1 MACLAAQFKSLLLFC
16 CNHHHHIKDIFL
28 SGRPFLLR
36 VVFFFSSCDLF
47 LFAISHLRYGMGWW
61 DNYFDDFL
69 GLVRCRKN
77 AGVSDVMG
85 CFCSPSSCSSQSRLL
100 KRHHSLIEAGVV
112 VYYYTYV
119 VFFFAMLM
127 TNVIY

>member
-1 MACLAAQFKSLLLFC
+1 MIFSASFVAA
-16 CNHHHHIKDIFL
+16 
-28 SGRPFLLR
+28 
-36 VVFFFSSCDLF
+36 
-47 LFAISHLRYGMGWW
+47 
-61 DNYFDDFL
+61 
-69 GLVRCRKN
+69 KN